1 MFLFTLMKAL
11 YDEKCFLFHIT
22 NSFCS
27 CNIYIFA
34 RAFWLYRKSVDKKA
48 MLFSK
53 FIMPW
58 TVQLRITIHIS
69 LNISKSKG
77 KQTMKFGQV
86 IEYNMINIFL
96 EKSYTKCAGEACPRP
111 SYEKSKLSV
120 YLDQQFEM

>member
-1 MFLFTLMKAL
+1 MMKNAFYFILQTLFVPAIFTFLPGLFG
-11 YDEKCFLFHIT
+11 YIEKRL
-22 NSFCS
+22 
-27 CNIYIFA
+27 
-34 RAFWLYRKSVDKKA
+34 DKKA

-77 KQTMKFGQV
+77 KQIMKFGQV

-96 EKSYTKCAGEACPRP
+96 EKSYTECAGEACPRP